1 LNTTRATGIAG
12 DAGACSLPACITA
25 NASRSKHDHA
35 LHLSNRLLDNK
46 KDMQFTETFTI
57 GLSLYDKLLFFIAAM
72 PVYVA
77 AGTKNALR
85 SV

>member
-1 LNTTRATGIAG
+1 MLLA
-12 DAGACSLPACITA
+12 
-25 NASRSKHDHA
+25 KHDHS
-35 LHLSNRLLDNK
+35 LRLSNRLLDHK

-77 AGTKNALR
+77 AAGTKNALR